1 MKKTLKKSFVI
12 LLLLFV
18 ALSCQPQPN
27 EQPLTTDLDLK
38 QLETFESAE
47 YGISFGIPPG
57 WQVVEGEPYLI
68 LSSDPYATSTLSEPH
83 YQINTMPRRFGLGIR
98 SLAFP
103 KSAYQIASIIKD
115 PSLDPSTYSIEPIT
129 KTTVSGRE
137 AAYFSKE
144 RSFPTSPNHQSYIIV
159 IELNE
164 DEVAVLSADAPEE
177 LSALM
182 RSALN
187 AIALTVEPLDD

>member
-1 MKKTLKKSFVI
+1 MKKTLKKNLVV

-38 QLETFESAE
+38 QQEIFESAE
-47 YGISFGIPPG
+47 YGISFGIPTG

-68 LSSDPYATSTLSEPH
+68 LSPDPYASSTLDEPH
-83 YQINTMPRRFGLGIR
+83 YHINTMPRRFGL

-103 KSAYQIASIIKD
+103 KSAYQIASMIKN
-115 PSLDPSTYSIEPIT
+115 PSMDPSTYSIEPIT
-129 KTTVSGRE
+129 RTTVSGRE

-144 RSFPTSPNHQSYIIV
+144 RSFPTSPNHQSYTIV

-164 DEVAVLSADAPEE
+164 GEVAILSADAPEE
-177 LSALM
+177 LSELM
-182 RSALN
+182 RSTLN
-187 AIALTVEPLDD
+187 AIALSVEPLDN